1 MARKKMEPITGMGR
15 DPSNQLTVQKSRPLY
30 ALWRSG
36 LTLAEFKILD
46 TYLSRIDSHK
56 PEKRLVR
63 FEKGE
68 LEELLGVKKIN
79 LPELKERMT
88 HLMGNVV
95 EVADQTAKRGFR
107 LVTLFETAECEQDE
121 NGTWQVNLECTQKAM
136 KYFFNIESLGYL
148 RYKLR
153 CVTALT
159 SRYSYIMFLYLEAN
173 RFRKSWTEELGE
185 LKQIL
190 NCDSEETYKEY
201 KKFNQKILNRCH
213 KELNEKT
220 ECHYSY
226 EPIKKGRSVV
236 AIRFTVETLPKLEP
250 PDDPNQYTLDDYL
263 PGTLTPEE
271 ELLSF
276 LSGACSLPPAA
287 GETEGKCEF
296 TPEEMK
302 QILEVLVT
310 IPDWKLP
317 EGADGSQAHIE
328 FRRYHYLK
336 EKYAALNR
344 ANSRNPIRNR
354 FAYFLKM
361 IKQDALPED

>member
-1 MARKKMEPITGMGR
+1 MARKKAEPIIGTGH

-79 LPELKERMT
+79 MPELKERMT

-136 KYFFNIESLGYL
+136 KYFFNIEDLGYL

-159 SRYSYIMFLYLEAN
+159 SRYSYIMFLYLETN
-173 RFRKSWTEELGE
+173 RFRKSWTEELEE
-185 LKQIL
+185 LKHIL
-190 NCDSEETYKEY
+190 NCEEEKTYDQFKD
-201 KKFNQKILNRCH
+201 FNKLLLKRCH

-250 PDDPNQYTLDDYL
+250 PVDPNQVSIDDYV
-263 PGTLTPEE
+263 
-271 ELLSF
+271 ELANSDDMAL
-276 LSGACSLPPAA
+276 LREAVKG
-287 GETEGKCEF
+287 EF
-296 TPEEMK
+296 TPAELEEIFQK
-302 QILEVLVT
+302 LAAAPE
-310 IPDWKLP
+310 IPDP
-317 EGADGSQAHIE
+317 AGDGQSI
-328 FRRYHYLK
+328 RRYHLVSQTYAKLQAAAARNAQKGK
-336 EKYAALNR
+336 E
-344 ANSRNPIRNR
+344 IRDR
-354 FAYFLKM
+354 YKYFLKLLDE
-361 IKQDALPED
+361 QLQAF